1 MVRASDIA
9 NVAISPKGGLWIMST
24 SKGLLRYKDGQITQL
39 GITNCT
45 PQSRD
50 PAIVETA
57 EGTLWIRTYGG
68 LYRFDGSKC
77 EKVGQETGW
86 TGDTAQSLFLDKD
99 ETLWV
104 KSDSGDLLFLP
115 KGSHHFQKNAFGH
128 GKADSVS
135 VLRQGLDGAIWLS
148 DENGLHRVTPGS
160 RGAKPSKDSLLP
172 ANTVGG
178 ALFFDRDG
186 AMWIL
191 TKAGVRVIREPETLG
206 SPQASASEDK
216 LFTTAGGLTSDA
228 VWDLLQDREGTIW
241 VATDGGLDRLTANPI
256 LQLQLPKARD
266 AQYALL
272 PDLDNTVWTANWD
285 APLMLVSDR
294 HIEIYN
300 QIPNSIEGIHR
311 DRTGA
316 VWFSGGEQDAL
327 WRRTGKRMERVKAPV
342 SGANPA
348 TDIATDKES
357 AVWLALLTGHVY
369 RFVDKKWVQQD
380 KILGL
385 PTGVPCSLIADPEG
399 RIWIAYLNHLLVWD
413 AGKVTSYS
421 SKQGLS
427 AGFSDTLFIR
437 GTHLWMAGKAGVG
450 VFTDGVFHRLET
462 KQQSTFGRVTG
473 VLEDVA
479 GDLWLNG
486 AQGAFTIA
494 SEELQQWLHN
504 PASIV
509 SYRRFTGAD
518 GLYGTSSSNHPGPT
532 IAQGEHG
539 RIWFATKKGVFW
551 TDPTRLERLKNLL
564 PPPVSLDSI
573 TVQGR
578 VVPPENGMRLPVN
591 FEGLQINYKALSMA
605 DPGRVT
611 YRYRTDGLDRDWQ
624 EAGTR
629 REVFYTNLYPGTYTF
644 HVIAANNDGVWNK
657 TGASF
662 TFSVPPKYY
671 QTLWFKAL
679 CVGVV
684 CLFIFL
690 LFRLRLQRATTVV
703 SERLAAQ
710 MAERERIARDLHDTL
725 LQSFYGVILGFQTAA
740 DQVPLTQSSRALF
753 EVVLQSAEAAVNEGR
768 DKVRGLRGESDVLEL
783 RDELANIPHDYHGD
797 SGASFTLDVS
807 GAPRMLHPLV
817 RDEVS
822 RIGREAI
829 ANAYKHSAAKTITV
843 HLTYDPHWFRLTISD
858 DGKGIEATIL
868 DAGGLLNHWGL
879 KGMRERSRNI
889 GASYELRSRSG
900 EGTCVEI
907 KVAANL
913 AYMPL
918 PQSSR
923 TWFQRSKSGPR
934 LSSQKL

>member
-1 MVRASDIA
+1 LRISSISLRTIKALRLLLLFALSSLQVNRILASTPELRGYRHIAFTSENGGISSAHSVGQDNEGYLWVGGPEGLHRFDGVVFQSIETLTSGMVRASDIA

-342 SGANPA
+342 SGANPVSGLA
-348 TDIATDKES
+348 GS
-357 AVWLALLTGHVY
+357 A
-369 RFVDKKWVQQD
+369 
-380 KILGL
+380 
-385 PTGVPCSLIADPEG
+385 
-399 RIWIAYLNHLLVWD
+399 
-413 AGKVTSYS
+413 
-421 SKQGLS
+421 
-427 AGFSDTLFIR
+427 
-437 GTHLWMAGKAGVG
+437 
-450 VFTDGVFHRLET
+450 
-462 KQQSTFGRVTG
+462 
-473 VLEDVA
+473 
-479 GDLWLNG
+479 
-486 AQGAFTIA
+486 
-494 SEELQQWLHN
+494 
-504 PASIV
+504 
-509 SYRRFTGAD
+509 
-518 GLYGTSSSNHPGPT
+518 YGSC
-532 IAQGEHG
+532 
-539 RIWFATKKGVFW
+539 
-551 TDPTRLERLKNLL
+551 
-564 PPPVSLDSI
+564 VSL
-573 TVQGR
+573 
-578 VVPPENGMRLPVN
+578 
-591 FEGLQINYKALSMA
+591 
-605 DPGRVT
+605 
-611 YRYRTDGLDRDWQ
+611 
-624 EAGTR
+624 R
-629 REVFYTNLYPGTYTF
+629 R
-644 HVIAANNDGVWNK
+644 
-657 TGASF
+657 
-662 TFSVPPKYY
+662 
-671 QTLWFKAL
+671 
-679 CVGVV
+679 
-684 CLFIFL
+684 
-690 LFRLRLQRATTVV
+690 
-703 SERLAAQ
+703 
-710 MAERERIARDLHDTL
+710 
-725 LQSFYGVILGFQTAA
+725 
-740 DQVPLTQSSRALF
+740 
-753 EVVLQSAEAAVNEGR
+753 
-768 DKVRGLRGESDVLEL
+768 
-783 RDELANIPHDYHGD
+783 
-797 SGASFTLDVS
+797 
-807 GAPRMLHPLV
+807 
-817 RDEVS
+817 
-822 RIGREAI
+822 
-829 ANAYKHSAAKTITV
+829 
-843 HLTYDPHWFRLTISD
+843 
-858 DGKGIEATIL
+858 
-868 DAGGLLNHWGL
+868 
-879 KGMRERSRNI
+879 
-889 GASYELRSRSG
+889 
-900 EGTCVEI
+900 
-907 KVAANL
+907 
-913 AYMPL
+913 
-918 PQSSR
+918 
-923 TWFQRSKSGPR
+923 
-934 LSSQKL
+934 